1 MAAFYLESSALVKRY
16 STETGSNFVIGLM
29 RPSAKNRFYSA
40 KITEVEVCAALARKR
55 KGLKISAASAA
66 KSLLRFRRN
75 FAGSFN
81 KPDLTDSIVSE
92 AIRLTEHHA
101 LRGYD
106 AVQLATALE
115 TNRKRLSDGL
125 SALIFVS
132 ADTELN
138 NAAQAEGL
146 DIENPNN
153 YP

>member
-1 MAAFYLESSALVKRY
+1 MSAIYLESSALVKRY
-16 STETGSNFVIGLM
+16 SIETGSKFVIDLM

-40 KITEVEVCAALARKR
+40 KVTEVEVCAALTRKR
-55 KGLKISAASAA
+55 KGLKMNVASATKA
-66 KSLLRFRRN
+66 LLRFRRN

-81 KPDLTDSIVSE
+81 KADLTDSIVSE
-92 AIRLTEHHA
+92 AVRLAEHYT

-106 AVQLATALE
+106 AVQMATALE

-132 ADTELN
+132 ADAELN
-138 NAAQAEGL
+138 DAAQAEGL
-146 DIENPNN
+146 VVENPNN

>member
-1 MAAFYLESSALVKRY
+1 MPAYYLESSALVKRY
-16 STETGSNFVIGLM
+16 SIETGSKFVIGLL

-40 KITEVEVCAALARKR
+40 KITEVEVCAALTRKR
-55 KGLKISAASAA
+55 KGLKMSAASATKA
-66 KSLLRFRRN
+66 LFRFRRN

-92 AIRLTEHHA
+92 AVRLTELYA

-125 SALIFVS
+125 SALVFVS
-132 ADTELN
+132 ADAELN

-146 DIENPNN
+146 EVENPNN